1 MHHPEFECRV
11 VNPLKLSSGLLG
23 SEWSFEVATKTRW
36 PQFGAS
42 QLLVRRTFADLE
54 WLRDVLEQLYSH
66 LLVPPLL
73 GKSKLLS
80 TQTDEEWAASTMRFA
95 TKFLTDIAL
104 SSVVLTHAPAFC
116 AFLSASDDTFATAKK
131 EAAAAVAAANSA
143 RLTLKERAKQVLTGL
158 PGTIAALAASAA
170 PAPAPVVSPAD
181 QELMQIVNGALE
193 DVKNLSSVLRQ
204 LCETVREQHRALA
217 VFAARNSQNAA
228 LVKALT
234 TSVVPEVETRLSQH
248 AGALSATLA
257 ADSAGTAVHA
267 RRLALSL
274 LEPLEFWRAK
284 AAVLESL
291 CDRLHEVRRV
301 CETLKQ
307 AQVRAITTATASN
320 AASHRA
326 SLESLHQRITD
337 AEASESLHRAAIAAE
352 ISAFN
357 EQRVREF
364 KRLMFVH
371 AVHQTTAHRELA
383 TVWFS
388 SLSKMS

>member
-1 MHHPEFECRV
+1 MNHPEFECRV
-11 VNPLKLSSGLLG
+11 GNPLKLSTGLLN
-23 SEWSFEVATKTRW
+23 SEWSFEVTTKTRW

-42 QLLVRRTFADLE
+42 QLAVRRSFADFE
-54 WLRDVLEQLYSH
+54 WLANVLEQLYSH

-73 GKSKLLS
+73 GKTKLLA
-80 TQTDEEWAASTMRFA
+80 TQTDDEWAASACRFV
-95 TKFLTDIAL
+95 TKFLMDLAHH
-104 SSVVLTHAPAFC
+104 SVVLTHAPAFC
-116 AFLSASDDTFATAKK
+116 AFLSASDDTFASAKK
-131 EAAAAVAAANSA
+131 EAATAVAAANSA

-158 PGTIAALAASAA
+158 PGTIAALAASAT

-181 QELMQIVNGALE
+181 QELLQVVNGALQ
-193 DVKNLSSVLRQ
+193 DAKQLADVLRQ

-217 VFAARNSQNAA
+217 VFAARSAQNAPLA
-228 LVKALT
+228 KALA
-234 TSVVPEVETRLSQH
+234 TSVVPDVEARLTQH
-248 AGALSATLA
+248 TGVLSATLA
-257 ADSAGTAVHA
+257 ADSASTAVHA
-267 RRLALSL
+267 RRLALSA

-284 AAVLESL
+284 AAQLESL

-337 AEASESLHRAAIAAE
+337 AEASESLHRSTIAAE
-352 ISAFN
+352 IAAFN

-364 KRLMFVH
+364 KRLIYILG
-371 AVHQTTAHRELA
+371 VHQTTAHRELA